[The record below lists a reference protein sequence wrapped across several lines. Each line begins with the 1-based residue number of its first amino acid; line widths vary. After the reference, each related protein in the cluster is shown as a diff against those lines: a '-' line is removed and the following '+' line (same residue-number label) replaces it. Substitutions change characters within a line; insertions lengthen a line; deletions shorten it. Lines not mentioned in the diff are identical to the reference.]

1 MLREGGRGG
10 QGLGWWLVA
19 ASAVMLREGGRGG
32 QGLGWW
38 PRARSRLAA
47 PAATVGQENGNL
59 QDRTESGHVTVAVQ

>member
-1 MLREGGRGG
+1 
-10 QGLGWWLVA
+10 VA

-47 PAATVGQENGNL
+47 PAATAATVGQENGNL